1 MDRPYL
7 SSWKECVQV
16 HGMILV
22 RSIVNSLFSISDHLL
37 TDPAVHLCIRSA
49 APLLQSGSLSAACQ
63 STDQLFWVKMDAAP
77 KLL

>member
-16 HGMILV
+16 HGMTLV

-37 TDPAVHLCIRSA
+37 TDPAA